1 MTDDMI
7 ELGRRAVAAKRWAW
21 RPGMRAMH
29 GCAMSGQRVLA
40 VDTWTDGDVRYGNE
54 LAAAITGGLLDGMV
68 HRPVTAR
75 FAARSG
81 EAKSLNCA
89 VDPVEWTD
97 DDVSGR
103 WPALSEVG
111 AADCYP
117 DLSDPAT
124 LGCVLALVR
133 EAWGDPTLCAIYDHD
148 DGEWY
153 LGRWEDGGIVLRSF
167 GITEQGVIVAALESA
182 P

>member
-7 ELGRRAVAAKRWAW
+7 ELGRRAVACKGWRWM
-21 RPGMRAMH
+21 PGM
-29 GCAMSGQRVLA
+29 L
-40 VDTWTDGDVRYGNE
+40 VDFYY
-54 LAAAITGGLLDGMV
+54 L
-68 HRPVTAR
+68 
-75 FAARSG
+75 G
-81 EAKSLNCA
+81 E
-89 VDPVEWTD
+89 D
-97 DDVSGR
+97 DDGKQYTRRLDCDGWGDSLGKESACFVDGEEYDG
-103 WPALSEVG
+103 PEVR
-111 AADCYP
+111 DLTP
-117 DLSDPAT
+117 RLSDPAT

-167 GITEQGVIVAALESA
+167 GITEQGAIVAALESA